1 MGVGD
6 FLLKYSNPSFYQAKM
21 TNMAS
26 YYKPIVRSGSVTPL
40 WHLFVF
46 TGLTMVTA
54 KYLAYGHIG
63 AAASRDEK
71 EKALAEYR
79 EKHGHVGHH

>member
-1 MGVGD
+1 M
-6 FLLKYSNPSFYQAKM
+6 
-21 TNMAS
+21 
-26 YYKPIVRSGSVTPL
+26 